1 MRKIALTLLGVAVS
15 TLPVALC
22 TLSYI
27 PIWQYRGGGATLSG
41 FALILLLLCFAPLF
55 RLVKR
60 LLSSPAAHTMWFV
73 CFALFF
79 SLSKIAD
86 EMTVI
91 SFVGFVSNLI
101 GAGIFKLAGRR
112 SGENEN

>member
-1 MRKIALTLLGVAVS
+1 
-15 TLPVALC
+15 
-22 TLSYI
+22 
-27 PIWQYRGGGATLSG
+27 
-41 FALILLLLCFAPLF
+41 
-55 RLVKR
+55 
-60 LLSSPAAHTMWFV
+60 MWFL

-101 GAGIFKLAGRR
+101 GAGVFKLAGR